1 MVGDKLIT
9 VKQILLVS
17 VKCEIKRTLRASVRP
32 ENNRIQTD
40 NRNWK
45 DMVGSLNIIVENRR
59 LLHTRSGSC

>member
-40 NRNWK
+40 NRNCK

>member
-40 NRNWK
+40 NRN
-45 DMVGSLNIIVENRR
+45 
-59 LLHTRSGSC
+59 